1 MNKPFNRSFWI
12 AAVAVTV
19 CVAVGAPCVMAVDA
33 PFLVEAQR
41 KETVTTTWDSLMG
54 TLINAGRFVK
64 AGDARLTVQNAF
76 LANGTEEVAA
86 GTLALG
92 DGAGDLPSALRDG
105 AGLAFWVDA
114 NRNVATDESGTV
126 TNWYDVRE
134 YEGGSAYPRAHQY
147 GSELAPTLVTGGDDV
162 AGLKLVD
169 FGFFSS
175 GKWLQWQDASGNQYR
190 IGNIRAVFLAVSC
203 TNGTGFLLGDTE
215 GNPGG
220 HYCFHVGNSGADG
233 LATTWWQP
241 GGDTGDDSRVKFGR
255 TFVNGVLTDG
265 RTRPVSHFAEV
276 MSVQTV
282 WDAWASNFCNDRN
295 LTEGNAWGVTPSRLG
310 GGRIGEA
317 LIYTTDLT
325 EGQRKQVEAYLM
337 KKWLRKSLGTVRVN
351 PGATLAAT
359 ATNTLDL
366 AGVTGAG
373 TLELTGAGRATLPDV
388 SNIALPTIRLAA
400 GASAAGTLC
409 SRPGQPVMLEG
420 GAAFETAN
428 GVCTRTTQA
437 DATMATKTGGGV
449 LTVPTIPAEVTRV
462 SVAEGTLRISPPL
475 PGKPG
480 TLAGALENGGF
491 ESHDPSRLPD
501 GNGLIYMYTPGDPT
515 PVTDNGW
522 TYSFVQGSSGN
533 CGLARTA
540 SAFCPRQPSDGDWVM
555 FLCNDCSV
563 SQSFTVSTKG
573 RYEVSFKTAA
583 AGAPN
588 WPWHVYQVLVDE
600 ATVIGSIRTSE
611 GALQSVTCRT
621 PSLEA
626 GTHTLRFLGIK
637 EPDQNRVSIVDN
649 VEIRPCIEA
658 DEVEVPNG
666 GFEVPTLLTMSS
678 SGERPYA
685 YFQSQPAGAG
695 WTFSG
700 TYTGTTEGY
709 GTFWHWGMDE
719 GGHAAILNNYN
730 GGSMSVP
737 IIFPTGGVYRITLRA
752 GRRTARHQVFYNTW
766 EGGGSVY
773 DNTFSISLGGVE
785 AARVNPTTGYFAE
798 YTFTLPPVTDDALT
812 QTLTLQTV
820 SGSYFATAVIDDV
833 RIFKMPPLKNPGFE
847 DVSEAG
853 IAWTLD
859 NGGGVVTGI
868 TTPGNYYWN
877 GEIPEGARCLVMAN
891 DGSARQNV
899 TFETSGTYEVSFL
912 ASQSYRTAPG
922 HQFAVTFGGMQV
934 GSVQTMD
941 TTFRRYAFRLPH
953 VVAGQSYALVL
964 QGLTP
969 PGTWYASLIDSV
981 ILRKIVPEP
990 TALDGKL
997 LEKTKFA
1004 LASGATLELDYPGVI
1019 ELGEFSYGGIPRTGT
1034 LNAATTPYIRGS
1046 GSFLVKPKGAV
1057 LLLR

>member
-1 MNKPFNRSFWI
+1 MNKPFNMSFWI
-12 AAVAVTV
+12 AAVAATV
-19 CVAVGAPCVMAVDA
+19 GIVVGAPCAMAVDA
-33 PFLVEAQR
+33 PFLVDAQR
-41 KETVTTTWDSLMG
+41 KETVTTTGDSLMG

-64 AGDARLTVQNAF
+64 AGAARLTVENAV
-76 LANGTEEVAA
+76 LANGKEEVTA
-86 GTLALG
+86 GSLVLG
-92 DGAGDLPSALRDG
+92 DGTSDLPSALQDS

-114 NRNVATDESGTV
+114 NRNVATDENGTV

-134 YEGGSAYPRAHQY
+134 SEGGSAYPRAHQY

-169 FGFFSS
+169 FGAFSC
-175 GKWLQWQDASGNQYR
+175 GKWLQWQDAAGNQYR

-220 HYCFHVGNSGADG
+220 YYCFHVGNSGADG

-265 RTRPVSHFAEV
+265 RIQPVSHFAEV

-282 WDAWASNFCNDRN
+282 WDALASNFCNDRN
-295 LTEGNAWGVTPSRLG
+295 LRNGAWDVTPDRLG

-337 KKWLRKSLGTVRVN
+337 KKWLRKALGTVRVN
-351 PGATLAAT
+351 PGTTLAAT

-373 TLELTGAGRATLPDV
+373 TLELTGTGRAALPDV
-388 SNIALPTIRLAA
+388 SNIALPPIRLAA

-409 SRPGQPVMLEG
+409 SRPGQPFTLEG

-428 GVCTRTTQA
+428 GVCIRTTQS
-437 DATMATKTGGGV
+437 DTTLATKTGSGV
-449 LTVPTIPAEVTRV
+449 LTVPTIPGEVVKV
-462 SVAEGTLRISPPL
+462 SVAEGTLRLSPPL

-480 TLAGALENGGF
+480 VLAGALENGGF
-491 ESHDPSRLPD
+491 EDSPPGRPEEV
-501 GNGLIYMYTPGDPT
+501 GGGLVYMENLTYA
-515 PVTDNGW
+515 GW
-522 TYSFVQGSSGN
+522 TYTFGAPGGN
-533 CGLARTA
+533 CGLARFGGP
-540 SAFCPRQPSDGDWVM
+540 FCNRQPPDGDWVM
-555 FLCNDCSV
+555 FLCNECSV
-563 SQSFTVSTKG
+563 ASTFTVPATG
-573 RYEVSFKTAA
+573 RYEVSFYTATAA
-583 AGAPN
+583 NAG
-588 WPWHVYQVLVDE
+588 WPWHLYQVLVDGT
-600 ATVIGSIRTSE
+600 TVIGSIRTSE
-611 GALQSVTCRT
+611 TGYQHVTCRT
-621 PSLEA
+621 PALAA
-626 GTHTLRFLGIK
+626 GPHTLTFQGVA
-637 EPDQNRVSIVDN
+637 EANRVSLVDD

-666 GFEVPTLLTMSS
+666 GFEVPTVLTMSS
-678 SGERPYA
+678 SPERSNA
-685 YFQSQPAGAG
+685 YFQSEPVGAG

-719 GGHAAILNNYN
+719 GGHAALLNNYN
-730 GGSMSVP
+730 GGAMSVP

-752 GRRTARHQVFYNTW
+752 GRRTARYQVFYNTW

-798 YTFTLPPVTDDALT
+798 YTFTLPPVADDALT
-812 QTLTLQTV
+812 QTLSFQTATAAW
-820 SGSYFATAVIDDV
+820 FATAVIDDV

-853 IAWTLD
+853 IGWTLD
-859 NGGGVVTGI
+859 NGGGVACGI
-868 TTPGNYYWN
+868 TTPGDTYWN
-877 GEIPEGARCLVMAN
+877 GVIPEGARCLVMAN

-899 TFETSGTYEVSFL
+899 TFETSGTYEISFL

-922 HQFAVTFGGMQV
+922 HQFEVTLGGMQV

-981 ILRKIVPEP
+981 ILRKVEAEP
-990 TALDGKL
+990 AALSANA
-997 LEKTKFA
+997 FA
-1004 LASGATLELDYPGVI
+1004 GAAIELASGTKLELDYAGIV
-1019 ELGEFSYGGIPRTGT
+1019 ELDVLSYAGHPFTGT
-1034 LNAATTPYIRGS
+1034 LCATNTPFIRGA
-1046 GSFLVKPKGAV
+1046 GYVLVKSKGTI
-1057 LLLR
+1057 LLLQ